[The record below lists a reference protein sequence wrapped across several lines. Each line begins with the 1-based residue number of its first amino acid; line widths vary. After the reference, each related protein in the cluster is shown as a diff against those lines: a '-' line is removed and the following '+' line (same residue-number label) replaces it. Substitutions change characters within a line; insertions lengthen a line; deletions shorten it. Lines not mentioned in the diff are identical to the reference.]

1 MAQTAYEKLLAEVS
15 ITITP
20 SDAEFLAR
28 ILTLMIRQNNINP
41 TPYIT
46 DLIAKLSGKVGA

>member
-20 SDAEFLAR
+20 NDAEFLAR
-28 ILTLMIRQNNINP
+28 ILTTMIRQNNINS
-41 TPYIT
+41 TPYII